1 MNGNVKKNQR
11 IKVDF
16 NLLVSG
22 TWVLEK
28 KGKQRIHYFEKKL
41 EDGGKI
47 VIYNALDVPSPFDS
61 KFLDYLML
69 KAQEN
74 DWPKELVIGS
84 LRQIAKDLGIRD
96 DKKRIERLKKSL
108 KILVNT
114 RIEFEDCFID
124 TGVLAH
130 FEGKVKVVDIGILSD
145 YSLSPTRGRG
155 NPLKVKVV
163 FNENFLTLCKHSLG
177 YKLVPYIPKGLRDT
191 SYALYK
197 WAYRWYNSETGNG
210 ERWIGKGYSL
220 VEWYKNELNSLARYK
235 YPSEVL
241 RRLKNAIK
249 QINEHEEVP
258 FMLELKK
265 DANDTYKIEIKEKK
279 KILLKKEAPFDNLS
293 SFLRRI
299 VVGILYQ
306 KEKVK
311 NPFALVRSM
320 SWEDIK
326 KLLRDVFIIDVSKEN
341 FNFYISLFEDEA
353 EKLKFL
359 NSIITKEEKEE
370 KLLLASYSYNF
381 KKGKYLHGLLEGFEP
396 DWESRM
402 KSALEMLEAEKAL
415 RVAYDGR

>member
-1 MNGNVKKNQR
+1 MHVDVKKEQK
-11 IKVDF
+11 IKIDF

-28 KGKQRIHYFEKKL
+28 KGRQRIHYFEKKL
-41 EDGGKI
+41 DSGGKI
-47 VIYNALDVPSPFDS
+47 TIYNALDVPSPFDS
-61 KFLDYLML
+61 KLLDYLML

-130 FEGKVKVVDIGILSD
+130 FEGKVKVIDIGILSD
-145 YSLSPTRGRG
+145 YSLSPSKGRG

-163 FNENFLTLCKHSLG
+163 FNDNFLTLCKHSLG

-197 WAYRWYNSETGNG
+197 WAYRWYNSKTGDG
-210 ERWIGKGYSL
+210 ERWIGRGKNL
-220 VEWYKNELNSLARYK
+220 VTWYKRELNSLAKYK

-241 RRLKNAIK
+241 RRLKVAIK

-258 FMLELKK
+258 FILELKK
-265 DANDTYKIEIKEKK
+265 DSSGTYKIEIRRREKLKEKEEVPFDK
-279 KILLKKEAPFDNLS
+279 LSPFFRRIVIGVLHQKGKVEKPFALAQSMTWENLEDLLKK
-293 SFLRRI
+293 
-299 VVGILYQ
+299 
-306 KEKVK
+306 
-311 NPFALVRSM
+311 
-320 SWEDIK
+320 
-326 KLLRDVFIIDVSKEN
+326 VFIIDVSKEN
-341 FNFYISLFEDEA
+341 FDFYISLFENEA
-353 EKLKFL
+353 EKEKLIK
-359 NSIITKEEKEE
+359 SIIAKEDLGN
-370 KLLLASYSYNF
+370 KLLLASYSSNF
-381 KKGKYLHGLLEGFEP
+381 KAGNSLYGLLEGFEP
-396 DWESRM
+396 GWKLRM
-402 KSALEMLEAEKAL
+402 RNAVEILNQVKSGK
-415 RVAYDGR
+415 V